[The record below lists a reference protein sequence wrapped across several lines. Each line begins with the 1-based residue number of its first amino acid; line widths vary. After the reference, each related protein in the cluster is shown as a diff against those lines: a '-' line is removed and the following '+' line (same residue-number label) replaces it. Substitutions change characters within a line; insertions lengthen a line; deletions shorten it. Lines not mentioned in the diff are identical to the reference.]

1 MSSNAYFAELHPE
14 PRLRVIVLLSG
25 LIACLAGL
33 LLALSLPLDTLYRAV
48 IVCGWVVLCGREM
61 AQTWRGYASSGTL
74 RISSDARI
82 EVRLVGGEWRTASL
96 LPGSLVLPGIA
107 WLRISVGAG
116 PAYGELLTGNP
127 RKNKDWRRLLVIWRH
142 IGAAN

>member
-1 MSSNAYFAELHPE
+1 
-14 PRLRVIVLLSG
+14 LRVIVLLSG
-25 LIACLAGL
+25 LIACLAGV
-33 LLALSLPLDTLYRAV
+33 LLALSLPLRALDRAL
-48 IVCGWVVLCGREM
+48 IVCAWLFLCGREI
-61 AQTWRGYASSGTL
+61 ARTWRGYALVGTL
-74 RISSDARI
+74 RISGDARI

-96 LPGSLVLPGIA
+96 LSGSLVLPRVA

-142 IGAAN
+142 IGAAI